1 MTPRAAA
8 AVLAVALG
16 GAVAA
21 CGGATSGVTP
31 TGGGGCGPGTAGV
44 NQGTPASTVAASDQL
59 TFTPQ
64 NITVSVGQV
73 LQWHNTGS
81 IMHTVTFNSANASCL
96 TDPSL
101 NGSSSWDVKFT
112 QPGTYAYHCSI
123 HEQMTGT
130 VTVH

>member
-8 AVLAVALG
+8 AVLAVALAG
-16 GAVAA
+16 TVAA
-21 CGGATSGVTP
+21 CGGAGSGVTP
-31 TGGGGCGPGTAGV
+31 TGGGSCGPGSAGG
-44 NQGTPASTVAASDQL
+44 NLGSPGATINATDEL

-64 NITVSVGQV
+64 NLTASVGQV
-73 LQWHNTGS
+73 VRWHNTGR

-101 NGSSSWDVKFT
+101 NGSSTWDVKFT
-112 QPGTYAYHCSI
+112 QPGAYAFHCTI

-130 VTVH
+130 ITVR